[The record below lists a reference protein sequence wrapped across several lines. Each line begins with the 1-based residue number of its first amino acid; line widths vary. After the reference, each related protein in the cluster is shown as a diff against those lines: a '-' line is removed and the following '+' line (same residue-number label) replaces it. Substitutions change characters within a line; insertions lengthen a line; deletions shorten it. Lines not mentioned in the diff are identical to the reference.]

1 MELDGSHTVD
11 AIHCVAD
18 RLHHPFRVPV
28 FLCTDSVYRKLS
40 VKFKQLVE
48 RVDFYVSTK
57 PGEPC
62 ETCAAI
68 RFYAFVF
75 CGLTFLINSILF
87 ALILWRL

>member
-11 AIHCVAD
+11 AIHRVVN
-18 RLHHPFRVPV
+18 RLHRSCCCVV
-28 FLCTDSVYRKLS
+28 FLCTDSANRKLS